1 MRRVCIGAAAAAS
14 RANRRELIVT
24 PNDTHYATLGVAA
37 DASAADIRAAYRR
50 AARAH
55 HPDTHGE
62 SSAVQMAAVNEAWR
76 VLGDQK
82 RRQVYDASLGSAAAG
97 RVMRESRPAASEFI
111 EPRHNPLAR
120 YQDPPRFPWRLM
132 AWLAAGGAA
141 FVVLGVLTAS
151 DPVPP
156 KVDNVLN
163 PGDCAVI
170 EANGDA
176 AERLCTEPH
185 DATVQV
191 LVAANERCPDGTE
204 PHRDRQGMGTACLV
218 LI

>member
-1 MRRVCIGAAAAAS
+1 M
-14 RANRRELIVT
+14 
-24 PNDTHYATLGVAA
+24 PNDTHYKTLGVAP
-37 DASAADIRAAYRR
+37 DASADDIRGAYRR

-62 SSAVQMAAVNEAWR
+62 SSAVQMAVINEAWR
-76 VLGDQK
+76 VVGDPQ
-82 RRQVYDASLGSAAAG
+82 RRRVYDASLGSAAPP
-97 RVMRESRPAASEFI
+97 RVTGENVRAASEFS

-132 AWLAAGGAA
+132 AWLAAGGVA

-151 DPVPP
+151 DPIPP

-163 PGDCAVI
+163 PGDCAII
-170 EANGDA
+170 EPNGDA

-185 DATVQV
+185 DATMEV
-191 LVAANERCPDGTE
+191 LIAVDERCPDGTE
-204 PHRDRQGMGTACLV
+204 PHRDRQGMGTACV
-218 LI
+218 LLK